1 MNFTDPLIEKTD
13 KSNSRHTTIH
23 FLFLLH
29 FTRIIISSEN
39 IWRFLFRYFREF
51 LIIHILQF
59 IQMDGENAFY
69 NNDNLILDPHTCHA
83 FARAMTLK
91 NVVHPRKV
99 ALLFYAFFLAVF
111 HLNKEENIV
120 TYYVFC

>member
-1 MNFTDPLIEKTD
+1 MA
-13 KSNSRHTTIH
+13 
-23 FLFLLH
+23 
-29 FTRIIISSEN
+29 
-39 IWRFLFRYFREF
+39 
-51 LIIHILQF
+51 
-59 IQMDGENAFY
+59 ENAFD

-83 FARAMTLK
+83 FARAVTLK

-99 ALLFYAFFLAVF
+99 ALLFCAFSWLFF